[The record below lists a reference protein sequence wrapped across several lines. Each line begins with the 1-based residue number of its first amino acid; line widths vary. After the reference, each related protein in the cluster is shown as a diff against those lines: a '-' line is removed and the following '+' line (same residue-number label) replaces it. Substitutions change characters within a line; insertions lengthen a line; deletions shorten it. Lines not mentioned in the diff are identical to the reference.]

1 MELEAGLCFGGML
14 EGEIEMSAFP
24 FALVKGDDS
33 FQTIDAKME
42 PHLPQSTWNVTFP
55 HPKSHK
61 SLHALMNNR
70 LYVNYPK

>member
-24 FALVKGDDS
+24 FALVKGHDS

-42 PHLPQSTWNVTFP
+42 PHLLQST
-55 HPKSHK
+55 
-61 SLHALMNNR
+61 
-70 LYVNYPK
+70 